1 MLSSAE
7 VLEASWQKP
16 SHLWVQTLKA
26 KVCPVDEL
34 QRTRLPMRSSMA
46 TRYSRFFGTTTNR
59 AVQKHFL
66 RWRKICLVYKSNDG
80 YPTERR
86 LSLSKDPNPMLFVV
100 NLSATLEPRNR
111 KSLQIVLD
119 VLSVEVLSYCS
130 LRRGLII
137 GNLYIKQRA
146 CLDVYRPD
154 NFFFF
159 FLSPNSWAG
168 VQSMIV
174 VGSGSESTHWGE
186 DTNLI
191 NV

>member
-130 LRRGLII
+130 LSRGLII

-146 CLDVYRPD
+146 CLDVVVVQYSCLLKRPFFAKK
-154 NFFFF
+154 NINIRETFANPVFFFRGG
-159 FLSPNSWAG
+159 SPCHET
-168 VQSMIV
+168 I
-174 VGSGSESTHWGE
+174 
-186 DTNLI
+186 
-191 NV
+191 